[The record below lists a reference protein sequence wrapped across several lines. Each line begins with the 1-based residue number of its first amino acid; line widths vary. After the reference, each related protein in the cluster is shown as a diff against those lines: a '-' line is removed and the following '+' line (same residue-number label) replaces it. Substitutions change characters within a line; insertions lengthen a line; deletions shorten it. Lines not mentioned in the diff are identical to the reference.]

1 MADREHPLPAWLPA
15 VHKGRKKVLS
25 NQMPALLQLLHEQFF
40 QSQLDL
46 IYGLLAARLAVP
58 MALMDGIMEK
68 SNTPP
73 AIQHKC

>member
-46 IYGLLAARLAVP
+46 IYGLLAVRLAVP
-58 MALMDGIMEK
+58 VHSPNGLDGWNYGEK
-68 SNTPP
+68 
-73 AIQHKC
+73 